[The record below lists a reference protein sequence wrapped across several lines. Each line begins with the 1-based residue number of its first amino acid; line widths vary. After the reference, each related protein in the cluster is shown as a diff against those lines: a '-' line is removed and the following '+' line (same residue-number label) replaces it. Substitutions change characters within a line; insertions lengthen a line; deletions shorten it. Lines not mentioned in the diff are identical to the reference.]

1 MIGQRLREV
10 RVAKRDALILE
21 IPSDV
26 LRKEKDGVCGVVEA
40 EGSAS
45 NGVSDCL
52 FEFMRTDLILDI
64 IWVYL

>member
-1 MIGQRLREV
+1 VIGHRLREV

-26 LRKEKDGVCGVVEA
+26 LRKEKDGVCGVIEV
-40 EGSAS
+40 EGSVS
-45 NGVSDCL
+45 NGVSDCRL
-52 FEFMRTDLILDI
+52 EFMRTDLILDI